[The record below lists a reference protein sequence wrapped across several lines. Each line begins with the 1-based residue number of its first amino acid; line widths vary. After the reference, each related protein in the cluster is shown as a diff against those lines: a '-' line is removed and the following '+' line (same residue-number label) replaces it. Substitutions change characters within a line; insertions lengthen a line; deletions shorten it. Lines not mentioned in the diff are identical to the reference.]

1 MSSKRRRFE
10 TLLPLQFNDGRDVPA
25 SLLGEAVQELFEC
38 FGAVSVE
45 TRAMEGRWRHEGVI
59 YRDNLSRLIVDVP
72 DTVVNCRWMSRF
84 KSRWK
89 KRLKQL
95 DLWIVTYRI
104 EIQ

>member
-10 TLLPLQFNDGRDVPA
+10 ILLPLQFNDGRDVPA
-25 SLLGEAVQELFEC
+25 SLLGEAVQELFEY

-45 TRAMEGRWRHEGVI
+45 TQAMAGRWRHEGVI

-72 DTVVNCRWMSRF
+72 DTVVNRRWMSRF
-84 KSRWK
+84 KNRWK
-89 KRLKQL
+89 KRLKQV
-95 DLWIVTYRI
+95 DLWIITYRI